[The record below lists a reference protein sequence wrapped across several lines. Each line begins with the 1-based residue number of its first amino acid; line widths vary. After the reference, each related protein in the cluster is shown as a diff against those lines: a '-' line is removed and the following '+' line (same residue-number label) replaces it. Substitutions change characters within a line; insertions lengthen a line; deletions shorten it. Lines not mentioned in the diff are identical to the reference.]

1 MQDNNSEA
9 DATEEVSPIEYE
21 KPQFV
26 EYSVEY
32 RLQSGK
38 HSTDWTIY
46 LQLAIN
52 CYEALQESDLEIM
65 SMSLHRREVLRWGVN
80 NLSSTPFDFTDQHE
94 TPVEQYD
101 GVPREEIDEDLDR
114 ILDQPL

>member
-80 NLSSTPFDFTDQHE
+80 NLSSTPSKSLFYWALPIKALF
-94 TPVEQYD
+94 
-101 GVPREEIDEDLDR
+101 IA
-114 ILDQPL
+114 PLNAGRA